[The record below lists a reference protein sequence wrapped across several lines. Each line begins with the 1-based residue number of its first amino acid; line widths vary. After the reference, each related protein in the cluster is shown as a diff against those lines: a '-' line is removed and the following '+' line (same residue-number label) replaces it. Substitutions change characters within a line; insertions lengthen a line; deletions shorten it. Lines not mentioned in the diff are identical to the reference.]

1 MCIIK
6 IPFLGLSE
14 QGAALQRCVD
24 RAVNESGL
32 DAYGVVVALSHLLE
46 AIADEVAL
54 GRAVSI
60 PGFGLFA
67 PVPMPER
74 HRRMSRDPSPRS
86 KPVFSPSRGFRQ
98 QVRFGAPPNE
108 AEAKRLRQHAK
119 NHADDSQNP
128 SARVFTAMQAV
139 RDQVAAQLGR
149 TRS

>member
-6 IPFLGLSE
+6 IPYLSNSE
-14 QGAALQRCVD
+14 HGAPLQRCVD
-24 RAVNESGL
+24 RAAEESGL
-32 DAYGVVVALSHLLE
+32 DAYGVLVAMSYFLE
-46 AIADEVAL
+46 AVADEVSM
-54 GRAVSI
+54 GRSVSI

-108 AEAKRLRQHAK
+108 VEAKRLRQHAK
-119 NHADDSQNP
+119 NHADESQNP
-128 SARVFTAMQAV
+128 SARVFTAMEAV

-149 TRS
+149 ARS